1 MLSQEGNCIVS
12 FTLQG
17 PDSTPVTQDM
27 NGGCSWVLGR
37 LRPKRAT
44 LDWKQVLLLPRLS
57 WNSGQGSL
65 TEIVQARPFLEQH
78 QVVEADAGLHQR
90 SPAHSLCGAS
100 LLPIFLDIAGFGCP

>member
-27 NGGCSWVLGR
+27 NGACSWVLGR
-37 LRPKRAT
+37 LRPKRVTFA
-44 LDWKQVLLLPRLS
+44 WRQVLLLPRLS

-65 TEIVQARPFLEQH
+65 AETVQSRPFPEQH
-78 QVVEADAGLHQR
+78 QVVEADAGPHQR
-90 SPAHSLCGAS
+90 SPAHNLCGVL
-100 LLPIFLDIAGFGCP
+100 LLPIFLDIAGCGCP